1 MQANCSTH
9 GKANTMFTCQ
19 WLTKINLNSAS
30 AFHYKEET
38 MKNKFA
44 LCMIL
49 ILICSAFSF
58 ANEFQT
64 SPSKMVGSH
73 SSDFR
78 LNNNIVR
85 FGAGGSYGKVAS
97 DREAINNNTF
107 KTFKSFRGASIG
119 MFVSG
124 SLIGMPALISFI
136 TMYMTIYNVE
146 LALAGGVAETAL
158 SATNALLATGGGLI
172 GLYTIAAFG
181 ILSGL
186 LLTAGIAFAIVA
198 GVFHY
203 KWQEEKGITA
213 YNAISSDKP
222 QFAQGFRVLL

>member
-1 MQANCSTH
+1 
-9 GKANTMFTCQ
+9 
-19 WLTKINLNSAS
+19 
-30 AFHYKEET
+30 

-58 ANEFQT
+58 ANEFQA
-64 SPSKMVGSH
+64 SSSKMVGSH

-85 FGAGGSYGKVAS
+85 FSAGGSYGKVAS

-107 KTFKSFRGASIG
+107 KTFKTFRGAAIG

-124 SLIGMPALISFI
+124 TLIGMPALISFI

-158 SATNALLATGGGLI
+158 SATNALLAAGGGLI

-186 LLTAGIAFAIVA
+186 LLTAGIAFAICA
-198 GVFHY
+198 GAFHHR
-203 KWQEEKGITA
+203 WAEERGIIS
-213 YNAISSDKP
+213 YNSLSENKP